1 MLIFVCGVRKGSNFI
16 LLPVEIS
23 KPHPNHVQFSLQPKT
38 RGDPYANFEFSL
50 HSSLFS
56 DAPLHRS
63 YWLLSLQTLIRLP
76 SSAILHSV
84 LELSFSTSWPR
95 KYVWQKAGGITEHTL
110 LLFPGCLCEDDTPVP
125 VTPICLEAKFS
136 LYLSCLVTSYSLLM
150 FSDPSVFCLF
160 VCFNP

>member
-1 MLIFVCGVRKGSNFI
+1 MLGKGPTSFFY
-16 LLPVEIS
+16 LWKSPSHTLTMCSLACSQRLEEIPMQIS
-23 KPHPNHVQFSLQPKT
+23 S
-38 RGDPYANFEFSL
+38 SL

-136 LYLSCLVTSYSLLM
+136 LYLSCLVTSCSLLM